1 LADQQENLAL
11 HIRRVLLS
19 LRNARSASAE
29 NSGARV
35 QLRSAI
41 GWDIAS
47 RRTGSKCNLST
58 GCNRV
63 SVDPSSTV
71 HLHRSCE
78 QVGSDRL
85 EVRLLPHAG
94 TKPFRPRLGELG
106 RALLPEDGAFGTVA
120 DIYIDRCKD
129 LVKGRLWAYEIVLG
143 HVLAHEL
150 GHLLLG
156 HEGHQT
162 VGIMRSPWDKQD
174 VNKALQRRL
183 VFTSRQASKM
193 REEVLARLLCRRA
206 PS

>member
-1 LADQQENLAL
+1 VLVYNYAQLSVGTLRAAEQE
-11 HIRRVLLS
+11 
-19 LRNARSASAE
+19 ASVIYQPAAIAFQWILC
-29 NSGARV
+29 SG
-35 QLRSAI
+35 S
-41 GWDIAS
+41 
-47 RRTGSKCNLST
+47 
-58 GCNRV
+58 
-63 SVDPSSTV
+63 SSTV